1 MKFAHRLL
9 RQFQLV
15 SAAMRRSPFL
25 YYVRADTPPDIF
37 ARKAPEWMQRT
48 LPVHDN
54 IDQALLDGLR
64 FMSSMLGW
72 GNSANDLRNSVIS
85 RTCAAGNFF
94 VYAANECKNIAVYGA
109 TGDERPLHDILARLN
124 AVFVPEFGTRLCL
137 EKAPL
142 SFVDELDE
150 RIAAVRAY
158 YLEEHG
164 AWTQNFIDNLGDDI
178 SRVSFRNFLRQ
189 RMEAHMR
196 WGIPAMYPIQP
207 PAETSQ
213 WRKERRESPPPLPRI
228 EHCPPCARD
237 FFHLH
242 TFIYEQYGI
251 PGVVEALPGQCVV
264 DAGAYI
270 ADTALYFSSKVGESG
285 KVYAFEAM
293 RENVDAGEANLR
305 LNGCQNVEMVP
316 MALSDACGELRFA
329 LNALASSGSCQSS
342 QGEVPV
348 KAVSLDAFARQGG
361 IHVDFLKSDIE
372 GGEMD
377 MLRGAAETIRRDAP
391 TCGLALY
398 HKQADYHEI
407 PRFLSA
413 QHPDYIFYFRCEA
426 EPVLFATVNK
436 EKK

>member
-1 MKFAHRLL
+1 MKFAQRLL
-9 RQFQLV
+9 KQFQLV
-15 SAAMRRSPFL
+15 SAAMRKSPFI
-25 YYVRADTPPDIF
+25 YYIKADTPPDIF
-37 ARKAPEWMQRT
+37 ANKAPEWLHRS

-64 FMSSMLGW
+64 FMSAMQGW
-72 GNSANDLRNSVIS
+72 GNSANALRNTVIS
-85 RTCAAGNFF
+85 RTYAAGDFF
-94 VYAANECKNIAVYGA
+94 VYAANERKNIVAYSA
-109 TGDERPLHDILARLN
+109 DSDTSRLHDILARLN
-124 AVFVPEFGTRLCL
+124 AVFIPEFGTRLCL

-150 RIAAVRAY
+150 RIEAVAAY

-164 AWTQNFIDNLGDDI
+164 AWTQNFIDKLGDDI

-196 WGIPAMYPIQP
+196 WHSPAMYPIQP
-207 PAETSQ
+207 PAETRQ
-213 WRKERRESPPPLPRI
+213 WRVARRESPPPLPRI
-228 EHCPPCARD
+228 EHCPSWARD

-270 ADTALYFSSKVGESG
+270 ADTALYFSSKVSESG

-293 RENVDAGEANLR
+293 QENVEAGEANLR
-305 LNGCQNVEMVP
+305 INGSRNVEMVP
-316 MALSDACGELRFA
+316 MALSDSCGELRFA
-329 LNALASSGSCQSS
+329 LNALAPSGSCRSAL
-342 QGEVPV
+342 GEMAVP
-348 KAVSLDAFARQGG
+348 AVSLDSFVQQRG

-398 HKQADYHEI
+398 HRQADYYEI
-407 PRFLSA
+407 PQFLSSL
-413 QHPDYIFYFRCEA
+413 HPDYLFYFRCEA
-426 EPVLFATVNK
+426 EPVLFATVSK
-436 EKK
+436 EIK

>member
-9 RQFQLV
+9 KQFQLV

-25 YYVRADTPPDIF
+25 YYVKAETPPDIF

-72 GNSANDLRNSVIS
+72 GNSANALRNTVIS
-85 RTCAAGNFF
+85 RTYAAGDFF
-94 VYAANECKNIAVYGA
+94 VYAANERKNIAVYGA
-109 TGDERPLHDILARLN
+109 GGDERLLYDILARLN
-124 AVFVPEFGTRLCL
+124 AVFVPEFGATLCL

-150 RIAAVRAY
+150 RIEAVRAY
-158 YLEEHG
+158 YLDEHG
-164 AWTQNFIDNLGDDI
+164 EWTQNFIDNLGDDI
-178 SRVSFRNFLRQ
+178 SRISFRNFLRQ

-196 WGIPAMYPIQP
+196 WHSPAMYPIQP
-207 PAETSQ
+207 PAETRQ
-213 WRKERRESPPPLPRI
+213 WRVERRNSPPPLPRI
-228 EHCPPCARD
+228 EHCPPWARD

-293 RENVDAGEANLR
+293 QENINAGEANLR
-305 LNGCQNVEMVP
+305 LNGCRNVEMVAS
-316 MALSDACGELRFA
+316 ALSDSCGELRFA
-329 LNALASSGSCQSS
+329 LNALAPSGSCQSS
-342 QGEVPV
+342 QGEMTV
-348 KAVSLDAFARQGG
+348 KAVSLDAFVRQRG

-377 MLRGAAETIRRDAP
+377 MLRGAVQTIRRDAP

-398 HKQADYHEI
+398 HRQADYHEI

-413 QHPDYIFYFRCEA
+413 LHPDYVFYFRCEA
-426 EPVLFATVNK
+426 EPVLFATTK
-436 EKK
+436 RG